1 MRACGR
7 LSEIAADLQSLRV
20 AAVAAPCP
28 ACRMRDWLRQCTQ
41 AALRGQRTPL
51 HSAPAIAGRTCS
63 ARLPSSN
70 GIRCAPLRGLRSRR
84 TLNRIIADAAI
95 CAAPCAILHA
105 SVRMQDLANGICP
118 HSARQ
123 KEVPRVAIYHL
134 NIRGISPARGASA
147 IAAAAYQSGQILRDL
162 ATGEVCRYARQ
173 ERVAETGIVLP
184 DGAPAWAHDREALWN
199 EAAEAWSEG
208 SANRLMARRLVV
220 ALPRELS
227 YPRMRE
233 CVERLCQTF
242 AKDGHA
248 CDWAIHDA
256 QSGNPHAHILIS
268 SNSMDAGG
276 FVKAAV
282 QKRLKLYI
290 CRRDGEERQ
299 IAAADWK
306 SAKKDGWEKVFRY
319 QMKDGTEAR
328 LTQSEAAEHGL
339 FNEDRV
345 TKTPVSITAKA
356 DGGSILEDAK
366 SDLVALRASWAAIAN
381 AALDAQY
388 QEEATPEKLQEH
400 IDHRSNADRGIE
412 SVPTIHEGPS
422 VTAMERRALRE
433 AEPVAATRVHDQ
445 NVQIHFHNYMI
456 VRLRAQIVHLMARA
470 AEARACAAARVR
482 AVVRRARNFFLGV
495 PPALDVP
502 AAIEISSG
510 IPAPASRIQEQQT
523 PAREAVRVLAE
534 AGADMARAGAA
545 DAEAAAYKLRDAKY
559 DMSRLDM
566 ALQDAKLA
574 AEEAARQSAA
584 EAAIAAA
591 QKARAARAEEI
602 KARQDEAARAAE
614 AAARAERA
622 ALERLRDACRPP
634 KNGHQEA
641 AEAPRRKP
649 SASMA
654 RQAEAA
660 RQKAA
665 QDASRR
671 VWEEEYRRRQEALD
685 RLEEQQQD
693 QDWDWDEPER

>member
-1 MRACGR
+1 M
-7 LSEIAADLQSLRV
+7 
-20 AAVAAPCP
+20 
-28 ACRMRDWLRQCTQ
+28 
-41 AALRGQRTPL
+41 
-51 HSAPAIAGRTCS
+51 
-63 ARLPSSN
+63 
-70 GIRCAPLRGLRSRR
+70 
-84 TLNRIIADAAI
+84 
-95 CAAPCAILHA
+95 
-105 SVRMQDLANGICP
+105 
-118 HSARQ
+118 
-123 KEVPRVAIYHL
+123 AIYHL

-199 EAAEAWSEG
+199 RAAEAWSEG

-227 YPRMRE
+227 YSRMRE

-381 AALDAQY
+381 ASLDEQY
-388 QEEATPEKLQEH
+388 QEEATPKNLQEH

-412 SVPTIHEGPS
+412 SVATIHEGPS
-422 VTAMERRALRE
+422 VTAMERRGIAE
-433 AEPVAATRVHDQ
+433 GEPVAATRVHDQ

-470 AEARACAAARVR
+470 AEARARAVARVR
-482 AVVRRARNFFLGV
+482 ASVRRARSFFRGV
-495 PPALDVP
+495 PSALEAP
-502 AAIEISSG
+502 SAIEISSG
-510 IPAPASRIQEQQT
+510 IPAPASRTQEQQT

-545 DAEAAAYKLRDAKY
+545 SAEAAAHKLRDAAF
-559 DMSRLDM
+559 DMSMLDV
-566 ALQDAKLA
+566 AISTLRYGIQDAKLA

-584 EAAIAAA
+584 EAAEAAA
-591 QKARAARAEEI
+591 QKARAAKAEEI
-602 KARQDEAARAAE
+602 KARQDEAARRAE
-614 AAARAERA
+614 AAARAYRA
-622 ALERLRDACRPP
+622 ALERPRASCRPS
-634 KNGHQEA
+634 GHQEA

-649 SASMA
+649 SAPMA
-654 RQAEAA
+654 KQAEAA
-660 RQKAA
+660 RQRAA

-693 QDWDWDEPER
+693 QDWDEPER